1 LQTNAPPRA
10 IRRTGE
16 REAGGRLESPPAS
29 PTGERDLIKRYV
41 ESVIVMPQALEV
53 SFAPTGAASDQ
64 ADRSGAADGNLRS
77 TIAIMLPWTA
87 QNFVTL
93 KGIVH
98 SPSSEPEMTPE
109 NRDALLAAIAKA
121 RRWIEDL
128 RLGRV
133 ASFAEIAVRESPGER
148 YVRQLAS
155 LAFVSPRVVTAIVE
169 GRLRAD
175 LTVSGLARAVATFL
189 GRAGTA
195 RRVRSVKSEQIRRAN
210 RSLSVSNQSAGMPK
224 WKLKNCEQRPAP
236 QMLRNLE
243 RDSADHQVETR
254 NAELTRG
261 DLGLSHTPGN
271 LAVETVLGG

>member
-1 LQTNAPPRA
+1 
-10 IRRTGE
+10 
-16 REAGGRLESPPAS
+16 
-29 PTGERDLIKRYV
+29 
-41 ESVIVMPQALEV
+41 MPQALEV

-93 KGIVH
+93 KGVVH

-210 RSLSVSNQSAGMPK
+210 RSLSASNQSAGLPK

-236 QMLRNLE
+236 QTPRNLE
-243 RDSADHQVETR
+243 RDSADYQVETR

-261 DLGLSHTPGN
+261 NLRLPHTPGN
-271 LAVETVLGG
+271 ED

>member
-1 LQTNAPPRA
+1 
-10 IRRTGE
+10 
-16 REAGGRLESPPAS
+16 
-29 PTGERDLIKRYV
+29 
-41 ESVIVMPQALEV
+41 MPQALEV

-169 GRLRAD
+169 GRLPAD
-175 LTVSGLARAVATFL
+175 LTVSGLAR
-189 GRAGTA
+189 
-195 RRVRSVKSEQIRRAN
+195 
-210 RSLSVSNQSAGMPK
+210 SLPHSWAAQ
-224 WKLKNCEQRPAP
+224 EQRVGLAP
-236 QMLRNLE
+236 
-243 RDSADHQVETR
+243 
-254 NAELTRG
+254 
-261 DLGLSHTPGN
+261 
-271 LAVETVLGG
+271 